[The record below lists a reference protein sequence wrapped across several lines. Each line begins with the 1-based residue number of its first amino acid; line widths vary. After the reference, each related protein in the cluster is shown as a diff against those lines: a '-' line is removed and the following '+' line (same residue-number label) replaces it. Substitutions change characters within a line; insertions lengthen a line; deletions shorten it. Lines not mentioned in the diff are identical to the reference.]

1 MKKMIRGMG
10 ILALLAVPGFGAT
23 LTFNLDCVLSNG
35 ACTEFAQSFGTVTIT
50 DISDGV
56 DVTVNTAHGGK
67 YKDLFL
73 NLTGEID
80 LDSPAEFA
88 ANGFTLNP
96 YSGLYD
102 VGTSTQ
108 PSKGFDGNNG
118 GTFQILGSGL
128 TAASFNAF
136 DSLGFTQVGIHL
148 QQIDCTDTSCVFGNG
163 SIKVG
168 GRLMLDD
175 PPSDDPGV
183 PEPSTY
189 AIVGGGL
196 AAIYWMRR
204 KRAQA

>member
-10 ILALLAVPGFGAT
+10 ILALLAVPGFGASIQFD
-23 LTFNLDCVLSNG
+23 LTCVLSNG
-35 ACTEFAQSFGTVTIT
+35 ACTTFAQSFGTVTIT
-50 DISDGV
+50 DIGNGV
-56 DVTVNTAHGGK
+56 DVKVVTAHGGK

-73 NLTGEID
+73 NLSESTT
-80 LDSPAEFA
+80 LTSPAEFA
-88 ANGFTLNP
+88 SNGFTLNP

-108 PSKGFDGNNG
+108 PSKGFDGNSG
-118 GTFQILGSGL
+118 ATFQILGTGL
-128 TAASFNAF
+128 TAANFNAF

-148 QQIDCTDTSCVFGNG
+148 QQIDCTESSCAFGSG

-196 AAIYWMRR
+196 AAICWMRR